1 MNASQP
7 ELLHPNAKRFRKG
20 APVPN
25 TLAIIGAFA
34 LGTAVVVSACSSET
48 VARPPPAPVAWA
60 SLEAQPARDAGAD
73 VLTAKERALPDQYC
87 SAVASPRFAGLAA
100 LLDEDADF
108 ASPGL
113 DNAHGRE
120 QVVRAHDLLLGAFDN
135 RKMAQSRVWR
145 TPSEQTIE
153 WTFTGEHARDWL
165 GVPAT
170 HKTVTFKGVTL
181 LWTKD
186 NGSISDVHVYF
197 DDAVVKAQLG
207 VGPKELLQLTPPSST
222 AGAAQVFE
230 QTPGGSADQTVNVNA
245 VKSALD
251 ALENNNAP
259 AYVGA
264 MTDDVEVYTAARPT
278 PARGKADAK
287 AYYNA
292 MHKAIGQLD
301 TTISAA
307 WGVGQFA
314 IVEYSIAGEQLGPL
328 QWIAAQRDKVIR
340 LDLVDICEIRD
351 QKIERIWRYDNPS
364 QILTQS
370 L

>member
-1 MNASQP
+1 MTAARP
-7 ELLHPNAKRFRKG
+7 HPLHPNAEHFRKG

-25 TLAIIGAFA
+25 TLPIIGAVA
-34 LGTAVVVSACSSET
+34 LSIPIVSACSSET

-60 SLEAQPARDAGAD
+60 SLEAQTERDASAD
-73 VLTAKERALPDQYC
+73 ILTAKERALPDQYC
-87 SAVASPRFAGLAA
+87 SAVASTRFAALAV

-113 DNAHGRE
+113 DSAHGRD
-120 QVVRAHDLLLGAFDN
+120 QVIRAHDLMFGAFDN

-145 TPSEQTIE
+145 TPSEQTVE
-153 WTFTGEHARDWL
+153 WTFSGEQARDWS

-207 VGPKELLQLTPPSST
+207 VGPKELLQLTPPAST
-222 AGAAQVFE
+222 PGAAQVFE
-230 QTPGGSADQTVNVNA
+230 QTPSGSADQTVNLNV

-251 ALENNNAP
+251 ALESNNAP
-259 AYVGA
+259 GYVGA
-264 MTDDVEVYTAARPT
+264 MADDVEVYTSSRPA
-278 PARGKADAK
+278 PARGKAEAK

-301 TTISAA
+301 TTITGA
-307 WGVGQFA
+307 WGVGHFA

-328 QWIAAQRDKVIR
+328 QWIPAQRDKVIR
-340 LDLVDICEIRD
+340 LELVDICEMRD
-351 QKIERIWRYDNPS
+351 QKIARIWRYDNPS
-364 QILTQS
+364 QIVTQS